1 MKTKFIF
8 LIAAFLLESYL
19 CLAQKQ
25 DNIWIFGDSCG
36 INFTNLSNPAAF
48 ISNEL
53 HTDENCNSIS
63 DKNGN
68 LLFYINGSPL
78 DSSGNLSNYNT
89 IYNSQFQLMDNG
101 DSIKS
106 DLSET
111 QGSLIIPFPND
122 NNKYYL
128 FQIQYNFPPDTVL
141 GLCLYYSI
149 IDLSMNDGLGKVIS
163 KNILLQQDSM
173 EEKLT
178 AVKHGNGNDWWVI
191 THLSNSDLFNIY
203 YVSSSG
209 ISPPLQ
215 QNIGSFIPG
224 FPGNLIYSENQGQMK
239 VSKQGDKIVYVNLAG
254 NISLFNFNRCTGI
267 LSNYLNLRPEV
278 AGSYKGYYGCSF
290 SPSGKR
296 LYVSTGKD
304 IYIEK
309 FDTLFQYDLTAGSI
323 INSKIQI
330 WIDTNSS
337 NYNRF
342 IGQHLLGPDGKIYIS
357 NQYVGFPTYYWTSF
371 YNSNLSVINNPDS
384 LGLSC
389 NFTPYSFNLAGGHC
403 SLGLP
408 NLPNY
413 NLGRWIDSPCD
424 TISAI
429 VDFNSIYLNFSIYPN
444 PANDNVTIEAPQS
457 ATIEILNIE
466 GQLIKT
472 LTTSG
477 TKTNVD
483 HVGYSSYVVD
493 VSSFPSGVYIVEVKT
508 EKGVAVKKFVK
519 E

>member
-8 LIAAFLLESYL
+8 LIVSFLIDSYS

-25 DNIWIFGDSCG
+25 DYTWIFGDSCG
-36 INFTNLSNPAAF
+36 INFTNLSSPAAF
-48 ISNEL
+48 ISNEQ
-53 HTDENCNSIS
+53 HTYSNNNSIS

-68 LLFYINGSPL
+68 LLFYINGSPK
-78 DSSGNLSNYNT
+78 DSNGNLSYYNT

-106 DLSET
+106 DFQET

-122 NNKYYL
+122 INKYYL
-128 FQIQYNFPPDTVL
+128 FHIQINVVDSFNGYSF
-141 GLCLYYSI
+141 YYSI
-149 IDLSMNDGLGKVIS
+149 IDLSLNGGLGKVIS
-163 KNILLQQDSM
+163 KNILLQEDSM

-191 THLSNSDLFNIY
+191 THLSNSDKFNIY

-215 QNIGSFIPG
+215 QSIGSFIPG
-224 FPGNLIYSENQGQMK
+224 SWSSISSENKGQMK
-239 VSKQGDKIVYVNLAG
+239 VSEQGEKIVYVNIG
-254 NISLFNFNRCTGI
+254 GDVSLFDFNRCTGR
-267 LSNYLNLRPEV
+267 LSNYINLRPEL
-278 AGSYKGYYGCSF
+278 AGSSKGYYGCSF

-296 LYVSTGKD
+296 LYVSS
-304 IYIEK
+304 IENDMYAT

-337 NYNRF
+337 NITRS
-342 IGQHLLGPDGKIYIS
+342 IGEHQLGPDGKIYIS
-357 NQYVGFPTYYWTSF
+357 NSYAGIPIYWTSI

-384 LGLSC
+384 IGLSC

-403 SLGLP
+403 SWGLP

-424 TISAI
+424 SISTIM
-429 VDFNSIYLNFSIYPN
+429 DFNSIDSSFSIYPN
-444 PANDNVTIEAPQS
+444 PATNIITIETPPLS
-457 ATIEILNIE
+457 IIEILNID

-472 LTTSG
+472 CKASG
-477 TKTNVD
+477 NKTD
-483 HVGYSSYVVD
+483 ID
-493 VSSFPSGVYIVEVKT
+493 VSNFPSGVYVVVVKT
-508 EKGVAVKKFVK
+508 EKGVGVRKFVK